1 MADPK
6 DKDRMDSIQ
15 RLNMQDRAYF
25 RAKPIAM
32 DYIAP
37 LEQQGFE
44 KLDPIEMPKLLK
56 SPDDDSIIDMMA
68 AASTR
73 PMRGTVF
80 DPFLRTTPT
89 YNERAVEQF
98 IDTYNE
104 LHPVMPNTPM
114 EMKGDVSRLQFAQ
127 SHDPAKGR
135 RELLG
140 TPLYRSNVPL
150 GRDYTRGGPQPQ
162 IRAYARR
169 PEEGRH
175 QDLDTMNKRF
185 PPSMDQAFES
195 GQRRAA
201 GGLTAAG
208 PTGMIEGFEEVP
220 AIQDQYN
227 KMRSI
232 YNNASPEQR
241 QQMDA
246 YVQRMRSP
254 NPRGE

>member
-1 MADPK
+1 MA
-6 DKDRMDSIQ
+6 
-15 RLNMQDRAYF
+15 
-25 RAKPIAM
+25 
-32 DYIAP
+32 
-37 LEQQGFE
+37 
-44 KLDPIEMPKLLK
+44 
-56 SPDDDSIIDMMA
+56 DDDSIIDMMA

-104 LHPVMPNTPM
+104 LHPVRPNPTMSFGNRRPGVDPRTAIEGGMMTRELM
-114 EMKGDVSRLQFAQ
+114 EE
-127 SHDPAKGR
+127 DPSKGR

-140 TPLYRSNVPL
+140 TPLYRSTVPPS
-150 GRDYTRGGPQPQ
+150 GRDYREGGPQPQ
-162 IRAYARR
+162 IRVYARR

-220 AIQDQYN
+220 AIQNQYN